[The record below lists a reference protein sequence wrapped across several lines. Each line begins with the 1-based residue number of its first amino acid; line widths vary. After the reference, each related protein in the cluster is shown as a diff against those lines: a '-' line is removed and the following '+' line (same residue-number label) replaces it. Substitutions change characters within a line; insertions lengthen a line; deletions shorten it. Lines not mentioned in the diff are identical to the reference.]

1 MASFQS
7 NNKDIRRA
15 ICQAQPGV
23 GSAESRQVVQRT
35 GRKPDVTFPENRHV
49 RSPGLSGAPSLAH
62 QPKRSP

>member
-23 GSAESRQVVQRT
+23 GSAESRQVVWRM
-35 GRKPDVTFPENRHV
+35 GRNQMLCFLKIDM
-49 RSPGLSGAPSLAH
+49 SGLRDCQVPLH
-62 QPKRSP
+62 